1 MGSGG
6 KDVYRTPALR
16 RGDKPQVLLILR
28 EKSNAVEL
36 MLTREVGVMI
46 AALKASGFAAVVASA
61 SGRPIGQGP
70 ARIEP
75 DLKLADVRMADYV
88 GLLLPSM
95 AVGLTAPVSGE
106 LIRIVRRAAALKIPL
121 AAQHGSVVVLQR
133 AGVLKKK
140 KYAFRRRVFNEGE
153 YRGPGV
159 VRDGELITSGTCPFL
174 ARETDRPDGTE
185 TLTRLFIEALNERGQ
200 P

>member
-1 MGSGG
+1 M
-6 KDVYRTPALR
+6 
-16 RGDKPQVLLILR
+16 LLVLR
-28 EKSNAVEL
+28 ENSNAVDL
-36 MLTREVGVMI
+36 MLSREVGVII
-46 AALKASGFAAVVASA
+46 AELKASGFAVVVASA
-61 SGRPIGQGP
+61 SGRPIGQSP

-95 AVGLTAPVSGE
+95 AVGLTAPVSAE

-140 KYAFRRRVFNEGE
+140 KYAFQRRVFNEGE

-174 ARETDRPDGTE
+174 SRETGRPDGTE
-185 TLTRLFIEALNERGQ
+185 TLTRLFIEAMSERGQ